1 MKPKKV
7 QAGPKVP
14 CPKCGKPISKRGL
27 NGHQYTCKGPA
38 KPEAPRPASSPG
50 KPSGAS
56 GNSTVSFD
64 SMMAKEI
71 AMQQSPEGKL
81 EPAVPTIEEL
91 QAKSTIDAK
100 AWSGIF
106 WLIGDV
112 EDGVVDE
119 VIKRYPDAVIKKC
132 NLSQARAD
140 KMGELAYAVVG
151 PCKPEVALLGYI
163 VATFIPPLVGILI
176 AVLPKEMIL
185 KFTGGLSKYTSQFMS
200 KLKPPVKPDQNSGV
214 VK

>member
-64 SMMAKEI
+64 SMMLKEVGLE
-71 AMQQSPEGKL
+71 QKPDGKI
-81 EPAVPTIEEL
+81 EPAGPTIDEL
-91 QAKSTIDAK
+91 QKKYNIDAK
-100 AWSGIF
+100 AWGSILWF
-106 WLIGDV
+106 IGDTL
-112 EDGVVDE
+112 DGFVDE
-119 VIKRYPDAVIKKC
+119 VVKKYPGAIIKKS
-132 NLSQARAD
+132 NLSQSRAD
-140 KMGELAYAVVG
+140 HMGDLCYAVFG
-151 PCKPEVALLGYI
+151 PCKPETALAAELF
-163 VATFIPPLVGILI
+163 ACFMPPIIGMLLT
-176 AVLPKEMIL
+176 VLPREVTVKLFGGMQKMFVI
-185 KFTGGLSKYTSQFMS
+185 FTS
-200 KLKPPVKPDQNSGV
+200 KLRKPEGSPSPTQG
-214 VK
+214 